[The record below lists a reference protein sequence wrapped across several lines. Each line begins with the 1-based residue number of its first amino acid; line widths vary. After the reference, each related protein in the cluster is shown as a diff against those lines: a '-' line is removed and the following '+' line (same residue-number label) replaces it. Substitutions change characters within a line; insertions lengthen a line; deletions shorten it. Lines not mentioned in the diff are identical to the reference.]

1 MPDREAEE
9 DRQPE
14 QDGHDGDKTEL
25 RVPAS
30 STAVDSRLT
39 LEPVLV
45 VGSPDGEGIVL
56 GDLVGSLVRPG
67 GLDHSL
73 QSRGRS
79 RPPEKLE
86 ATAPRYF
93 ALTTMAITSQTRSE
107 RPGPD
112 EVRLLDAAAEG
123 FAEVGLQL
131 AEGVPLAGL
140 LQSLAKA
147 TAVATRAEVAVVRI
161 AAATEGWMVSRAV
174 YASSPALRA
183 HIEGSRMR
191 CDELPHAEETELGA
205 LPASVR
211 ALAERIGAQAAL
223 QIPVLL
229 AGEPLASLELLRR
242 GRPFTTAERLVARL
256 GAGQLAFVLRA
267 LESEVRGEESNAAR
281 RAALELAGDALV
293 AGSEDVHTAEAIVL
307 LGVEASGASACLLWR
322 VVSGSPP
329 VLSASSGPRIRAEQH
344 RSALRCVSSALA
356 QSRSVSL
363 ERGVAELPTDAELA
377 VTIRLGRPAAGALQ
391 FFFSEENAPS
401 QAEIRSFSL
410 FGVRALHALRS
421 AAQVHRRSAELERT
435 RALLGVIAQAIAELS
450 LAHTLETAI
459 DRVAELLAVERVA
472 VYLQEEHV
480 LHAAASRGV
489 SGPHAVVAERLLEL
503 ALGPFRGRGLLELPD
518 VAANELL
525 TGVSSETA
533 GAGIE
538 AVLAVP
544 LRSHEDVIGLL
555 AVYPPRGYV
564 VTEEEEALVSAL
576 ATQLAVAVQNA
587 RLHEQATR
595 LGSELE
601 QALVSERQSARQLRA
616 LYEISRSFAQSLSL
630 EATLTAVVRTAVEL
644 LDCDAAVIR
653 MPDERRDFYVTRA
666 IHVADRHA
674 SEALRRLLTRPQP
687 VSKLPGRRLF
697 RMGKPLLLDAGV
709 AASLGSSYELLVPF
723 FERGSTAAVVPLA
736 TSDEVLATLTIL
748 SLDPA
753 RPIEQ
758 EKVDLAVSVG
768 GQAALAVDNARLYQQ
783 QKGFADT
790 MTRSLLP
797 RSKPELPGL
806 ELGAVYE
813 PSARVDV
820 GGDVYDYLELD
831 DGRLAVV
838 LGDVTGHG
846 IEATADMAMT
856 KFVFRSLAREHP
868 EPGDLLAS
876 ANEVVL
882 DEVPVGNFVTLTYLT
897 IDPGSG
903 AIVCASAGHPPPR
916 LVTPD
921 ASVTPLAVGGLAL
934 GIESGQAYPEA
945 RAVLEPGS
953 SIVLY
958 TDGVVEARRSGEL
971 YGLERLDALL
981 AANLH
986 APPEELAQTVVAD
999 CRAFGG
1005 GELLDDCAVV
1015 VIRRSAR

>member
-1 MPDREAEE
+1 MTIA
-9 DRQPE
+9 
-14 QDGHDGDKTEL
+14 
-25 RVPAS
+25 
-30 STAVDSRLT
+30 
-39 LEPVLV
+39 
-45 VGSPDGEGIVL
+45 
-56 GDLVGSLVRPG
+56 
-67 GLDHSL
+67 
-73 QSRGRS
+73 
-79 RPPEKLE
+79 
-86 ATAPRYF
+86 
-93 ALTTMAITSQTRSE
+93 SQTRNE
-107 RPGPD
+107 GPGPD
-112 EVRLLDAAAEG
+112 EARLLDAAGQG
-123 FAEVGLQL
+123 FAEVGRQL
-131 AEGVPLAGL
+131 AEGAPLAEL

-161 AAATEGWMVSRAV
+161 AAAADDWMVSRAV

-191 CDELPHAEETELGA
+191 RDELPHVEETDLAA
-205 LPASVR
+205 LSAAVR
-211 ALAERIGAQAAL
+211 ALAERIGAQTVL
-223 QIPVLL
+223 QVPVVL
-229 AGEPLASLELLRR
+229 AGESLASLELLRR
-242 GRPFTTAERLVARL
+242 GRPFTESERLLARL

-267 LESEVRGEESNAAR
+267 LEGELRGEESNGAR
-281 RAALELAGDALV
+281 RTALELAGDALV
-293 AGSEDVHTAEAIVL
+293 AGSEDAHTAEALVR
-307 LGVEASGASACLLWR
+307 LGSEASGASACLLWR
-322 VVSGSPP
+322 VVSGRPP
-329 VLSASSGPRIRAEQH
+329 VLSAFSGPRIEAEQQATAR
-344 RSALRCVSSALA
+344 RSASIALGE
-356 QSRSVSL
+356 SRSVSL
-363 ERGVAELPTDAELA
+363 ERGVANLPGDAELV

-391 FFFSEENAPS
+391 LFFSEEDAPS
-401 QAEIRSFSL
+401 HAEIRSFSL

-421 AAQVHRRSAELERT
+421 TAKGRRRSAELERT

-459 DRVAELLAVERVA
+459 DRVAELLGVERVA
-472 VYLQEEHV
+472 VYLQEERG
-480 LHAAASRGV
+480 LQAAAGRGL
-489 SGPHAVVAERLLEL
+489 SGSHEVLAERLLEL
-503 ALGPFRGRGLLELPD
+503 ALGPFRGRGLLEVPD
-518 VAANELL
+518 VAGSELL
-525 TGVSSETA
+525 AGISLATA
-533 GAGIE
+533 DAEIE

-555 AVYPPRGYV
+555 AVYPPRGHV
-564 VTEEEEALVSAL
+564 VAEEEKALVSAL

-587 RLHEQATR
+587 RLHEHSTR

-601 QALVSERQSARQLRA
+601 QALASERKSARQLGA

-630 EATLTAVVRTAVEL
+630 ETTLTAVVRTAVEL

-653 MPDERRDFYVTRA
+653 MPDERRDFYVARA
-666 IHVADRHA
+666 IHVADRQV
-674 SEALRRLLTRPQP
+674 SEPLRHLLTRPQP

-697 RMGKPLLLDAGV
+697 RMGKPLLLDARI

-753 RPIEQ
+753 RPIKQ
-758 EKVDLAVSVG
+758 ETVDLAVSVA

-813 PSARVDV
+813 PSARFDV

-882 DEVPVGNFVTLTYLT
+882 DEVPVGNFVTLTSLT
-897 IDPGSG
+897 IDPESG
-903 AIVCASAGHPPPR
+903 AVVCANAGHPPPR

-921 ASVTPLAVGGLAL
+921 GSVAPLAAGGLAL

-958 TDGVVEARRSGEL
+958 TDGVVEARRNGEL

-981 AANLH
+981 AAHLH
-986 APPEELAQTVVAD
+986 ARPEELAETVVAD
-999 CRAFGG
+999 CRAFAG

-1015 VIRRSAR
+1015 VIRRTPR